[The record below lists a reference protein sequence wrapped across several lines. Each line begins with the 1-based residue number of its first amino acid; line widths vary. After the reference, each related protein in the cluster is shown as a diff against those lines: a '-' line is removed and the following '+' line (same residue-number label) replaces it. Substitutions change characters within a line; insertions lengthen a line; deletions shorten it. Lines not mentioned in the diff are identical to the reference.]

1 MKKTIDSPGGT
12 ASLDQVRRESC
23 NDGPF
28 ERSSAETEQHRSR
41 SHGNENEWEE
51 THSDEEGQSS
61 QRREEDCARRE
72 KDGTQNRA
80 GRTQDGAQDRRRQE
94 EGPGAQDCR
103 EAGDRAQDDRK
114 EDLRA
119 QDDSAETGSA
129 QSTGAQARSGCEEA
143 VGCAEAGSR
152 GVDRP
157 AARNVI
163 ARRSET
169 GRAPGATGA
178 SRASAFAWIGKPIA
192 APGRAARRRQCTV
205 AVSAASRYARG
216 SAKLKSK
223 PEPKSA
229 ALPAVLGARRR
240 RYVRLRGRAGA

>member
-1 MKKTIDSPGGT
+1 MTRHRGWQAWTREG
-12 ASLDQVRRESC
+12 ESC
-23 NDGPF
+23 NGESIWAVESGNRAD
-28 ERSSAETEQHRSR
+28 RSR
-41 SHGNENEWEE
+41 SHGYQNEWEE
-51 THSDEEGQSS
+51 AQDDEEGQSS
-61 QRREEDCARRE
+61 QGREEDCARRE

-192 APGRAARRRQCTV
+192 TPGRATRRRQCTV
-205 AVSAASRYARG
+205 AVSAASCNARG
-216 SAKLKSK
+216 IAKL
-223 PEPKSA
+223 
-229 ALPAVLGARRR
+229 
-240 RYVRLRGRAGA
+240 